1 MNNWLV
7 IGGAL
12 VYLCLLFGVAY
23 YAEYRQRKNKSLINN
38 PYVYA
43 LSLAVYCTAWTYYGS
58 VGQAS
63 TRGIEFLAV
72 YIGPTITAALF
83 WPVLR
88 KIIRICK
95 TQRINSLADFI
106 STRYGK
112 NFSLAVLVTILCMI
126 GIIPYIALQLKA
138 ISSSMHILSGTTP
151 HTGLIGIL
159 QDNTLYIAIALVAFI
174 ILFGTRSIDAS
185 EKHEGLVAAVAFES
199 IIKLLPSW

>member
-7 IGGAL
+7 IGGSL

-106 STRYGK
+106 STRYAK
-112 NFSLAVLVTILCMI
+112 IFHWRCWSRFFV
-126 GIIPYIALQLKA
+126 
-138 ISSSMHILSGTTP
+138 
-151 HTGLIGIL
+151 
-159 QDNTLYIAIALVAFI
+159 
-174 ILFGTRSIDAS
+174 
-185 EKHEGLVAAVAFES
+185 
-199 IIKLLPSW
+199 